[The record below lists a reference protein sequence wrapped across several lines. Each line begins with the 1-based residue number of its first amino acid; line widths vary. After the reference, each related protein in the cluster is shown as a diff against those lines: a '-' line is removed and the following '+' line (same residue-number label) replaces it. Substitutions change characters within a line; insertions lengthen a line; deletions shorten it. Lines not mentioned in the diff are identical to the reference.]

1 MYLYMDTKIL
11 NYFLIFA
18 IGILIFL
25 NILANNNKGLTE
37 AFFRQTTKKITI

>member
-18 IGILIFL
+18 IAILILL
-25 NILANNNKGLTE
+25 NILANNNNKLTE
-37 AFFRQTTKKITI
+37 GFSK